1 MILQLDPTV
10 LMDTPIR
17 IGHAPFIIDCGM
29 RQNTY
34 WMVAVQEI
42 SIIKH
47 FDCAD
52 VILNMNHTYG
62 MNALHNGFKH
72 PEPKTNNDTSQV
84 EMVKQGNN

>member
-17 IGHAPFIIDCGM
+17 IGQAPFIIDYGM